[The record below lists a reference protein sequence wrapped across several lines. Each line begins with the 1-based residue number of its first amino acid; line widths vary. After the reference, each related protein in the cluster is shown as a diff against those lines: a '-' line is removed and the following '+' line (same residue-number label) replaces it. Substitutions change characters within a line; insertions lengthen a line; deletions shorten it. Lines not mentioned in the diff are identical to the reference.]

1 MSLILTA
8 SRASRLPLCVP
19 NLIGGQNVPKIY
31 QSHND
36 KQQKSIDGSKCLTQ
50 GDQFMSTVRIDTIGI
65 TQKAITLEQEMTLLN
80 ARNTMIKY
88 NISRV
93 VVVRDHIPVGI
104 LTEKDIARFL
114 YSEVPSRRLDE
125 IMVKEIMSKDL
136 VIVEED
142 SDSRKCAKLML
153 DKGISSLI
161 VVNRDKKLKGI
172 LTKTDLL
179 YAYTQNYAGEHRIG
193 EFMTKRVLTVAP
205 DEALHMSI
213 LLMNTHKVS
222 RIVVVK
228 DNHPVGII
236 TGRDLLAVSA
246 VFGTGTFGSYWTL
259 REELVEQRKKQ
270 AFIPSGMKAIF
281 IASDVMTPNPITI
294 GEESDLADA
303 AYIMLRNRISGLPVV
318 DSSKTLKGIVTKTDI
333 VKALASHV

>member
-1 MSLILTA
+1 MILTN
-8 SRASRLPLCVP
+8 S
-19 NLIGGQNVPKIY
+19 
-31 QSHND
+31 
-36 KQQKSIDGSKCLTQ
+36 KSIDGSEYIRQ
-50 GDQFMSTVRIDTIGI
+50 GDQTMSTIGIDTIGI
-65 TQKAITLEQEMTLLN
+65 TQKAITLEQDMTLMD

-88 NISRV
+88 NISRIV
-93 VVVRDHIPVGI
+93 VVKDRIPVGI

-136 VIVEED
+136 ISVEGD

-153 DKGISSLI
+153 EKGISSLI
-161 VVNRDKKLKGI
+161 VVNRSNKNLKGI

-179 YAYTQNYAGEHRIG
+179 YAYIENFAGEHLIG
-193 EFMTKRVLTVAP
+193 EFMTKRVHTVAP
-205 DEALHMSI
+205 DEALHMAI
-213 LLMNTHKVS
+213 LLMNSYKVS

-228 DNHPVGII
+228 NDHPVGII
-236 TGRDLLAVSA
+236 TGRDLLSVST

-259 REELVEQRKKQ
+259 REDLVEQRKKQ

-294 GEESDLADA
+294 REESDLTDA
-303 AYIMLRNRISGLPVV
+303 GYIMLRNRISGLPVV
-318 DSSKTLKGIVTKTDI
+318 DSSKSLKGIVTKTDI
-333 VKALASHV
+333 VKALASHA

>member
-1 MSLILTA
+1 MKPILTTIEIW
-8 SRASRLPLCVP
+8 
-19 NLIGGQNVPKIY
+19 NY
-31 QSHND
+31 DTD
-36 KQQKSIDGSKCLTQ
+36 KQQKYRWIRVHKAR
-50 GDQFMSTVRIDTIGI
+50 DQSMSTVGIDTIGI
-65 TQKAITLEQEMTLLN
+65 TQKAITLEQDMTLLN

-88 NISRV
+88 NISRIV
-93 VVVRDHIPVGI
+93 VVKDRIPVGI

-136 VIVEED
+136 ITVEGD
-142 SDSRKCAKLML
+142 SDSRKCARVML
-153 DKGISSLI
+153 EKGISSLI
-161 VVNRDKKLKGI
+161 VVNRSKNLKGI

-179 YAYTQNYAGEHRIG
+179 YAYIENFAGEHLIG

-205 DEALHMSI
+205 DEALHMSV
-213 LLMNTHKVS
+213 LLMNSHKVS

-228 DNHPVGII
+228 NNHPVGII
-236 TGRDLLAVSA
+236 TGRDLLPVSA

-259 REELVEQRKKQ
+259 REDLVEQRKKQ

-294 GEESDLADA
+294 REESDLADA
-303 AYIMLRNRISGLPVV
+303 GYIMLRNRISGLPVV
-318 DSSKTLKGIVTKTDI
+318 DSSKALKGIITKTDI
-333 VKALASHV
+333 VKALASHA